1 MALSR
6 LLRPAGAS
14 GYIARMAIRGS
25 IIRSALLW
33 QLVGCAGLLALWP
46 APSGPVLAQTG
57 ATPAALLPL
66 NDEIRRLRQPPT
78 IEGVPD
84 HSQATEA
91 ERRKALTALRARHA
105 AIVTSE
111 WKVPDRVD
119 HLLVLAQLNALD
131 FDLRVS
137 RPWERDP
144 GYWVDM
150 IARHPYA
157 TTPVPAAQRQRVLDQ
172 LRSVPRVLEEARRQ
186 LTHPAGELAGMAIA
200 QLSRSDGVNQGE
212 PRRDP
217 PPEGVLGWYDDLLA
231 RAKVDD
237 PSLVPDIQQARTA
250 VQQFRD
256 WLVAERPRM
265 QTPAAIGLEEFQ
277 WFVRNVRMVPI
288 TLDEL
293 RTLGD
298 RELERARTLLV
309 TARQRNRGLPE
320 LVPVTTAEEHEQRTR
335 EAERWIREFT
345 KQKGLLTL
353 PDDLPAEYPTDA
365 FFINRAAWGGH
376 RHFWEELTYRDPLN
390 NHIHAS
396 IPGHRVDTA
405 MQRRHPSPIRRTF
418 SDGTRNEGWTYY
430 LEDMYLQAGLLDDR
444 PRARELF
451 YIAQIKRAARIPA
464 ELAMQSGR
472 WTLQQAVDYLVA
484 EVPFME
490 ENLARYDLGIYLR
503 RPAYG
508 LNYAVGRAQ
517 MERLVSDRSR
527 QMGAAF
533 DLGRFHDEFLT
544 HGGIPITLI
553 RWEMTGLD
561 DEVRALGLIAGR

>member
-1 MALSR
+1 
-6 LLRPAGAS
+6 
-14 GYIARMAIRGS
+14 MAIRAS
-25 IIRSALLW
+25 VIPSPRTW
-33 QLVGCAGLLALWP
+33 QLAGCAGLLALWLVP
-46 APSGPVLAQTG
+46 SAPVRAQAG
-57 ATPAALLPL
+57 NTPAALAQL
-66 NDEIRRLRQPPT
+66 NDEIRRARQPPAV
-78 IEGVPD
+78 EGVPD
-84 HSQATEA
+84 HSPAAET
-91 ERRKALTALRARHA
+91 ERRKALTALRERHA
-105 AIVTSE
+105 AIVTTGWS
-111 WKVPDRVD
+111 VPDRVD
-119 HLLVLAQLNALD
+119 HILLLTQLNATD

-150 IARHPYA
+150 VARHPYA
-157 TTPVPAAQRQRVLDQ
+157 ATPVPAAQRQRMLDQ
-172 LRSVPRVLEEARRQ
+172 LRSVPRLLDEARRR
-186 LTHPAGELAGMAIA
+186 LTHPAAELAGMAIA

-231 RAKVDD
+231 RAKAEDQ
-237 PSLVPDIQQARTA
+237 PLVPEIQRARAA

-256 WLVAERPRM
+256 WLVTEQPRM
-265 QTPAAIGLEEFQ
+265 KTPAAIGLDEFL
-277 WFVRNVRMVPI
+277 WYVRNVRLVPI

-298 RELERARTLLV
+298 RELERARTLLA

-320 LVPVTTAEEHEQRTR
+320 LVPVTTAEEHERRTR

-405 MQRRHPSPIRRTF
+405 MQRRHPSPIRRGF

-484 EVPFME
+484 EVPLME

-527 QMGAAF
+527 QVGASF
-533 DLGRFHDEFLT
+533 DLGRFHDAFLT

-561 DEVRALGLIAGR
+561 DEVRALGLVAR